1 MAFEDHDR
9 AVARLTWALRDLPLT
24 DQQRH
29 IFRWLTN
36 WEPETMDA
44 ISQALDMA
52 RSADKTLL

>member
-9 AVARLTWALRDLPLT
+9 AVERLTWALRDLPLT
-24 DQQRH
+24 DHQRR
-29 IFRWLTN
+29 IFKWLTN